1 MVVVVFFQDVWKNEA
16 VPVARDRTNEARLA
30 RVVAERSAD
39 RANGLA
45 QRAVGD
51 DHVVPH
57 TVEDVPAMHRLM
69 PALDEKDEQIEIA
82 GDEGPLAPALDE
94 HPAPRRKDEI
104 AEAIARH
111 SLRDRSHVIV
121 TDEMA
126 VPLTSPAFAALRVRG
141 PQAVEQF
148 QHNAPMDFSLGTPR
162 PIALDTISGRTS

>member
-1 MVVVVFFQDVWKNEA
+1 MTLDQALLDLQE
-16 VPVARDRTNEARLA
+16 LA
-30 RVVAERSAD
+30 RRLRRDCPWD
-39 RANGLA
+39 RVQTAA
-45 QRAVGD
+45 TI
-51 DHVVPH
+51 VPH

-162 PIALDTISGRTS
+162 PNALDTVSGRTS